1 MVKVFNIDDD
11 SVKRD
16 IVTISGLH
24 LGADW
29 SKKIG
34 PTLNSLLANL
44 KEIATTYIH
53 SIVLLGDVFEL
64 CNTPI
69 NATPPSKEEL
79 MASWMS
85 EEVGNKK
92 SVRLIS

>member
-1 MVKVFNIDDD
+1 MVKVFHIDDE
-11 SVKRD
+11 SVKRE
-16 IVTISGLH
+16 IIAISDLY

-29 SKKIG
+29 SKEIG
-34 PTLNSLLANL
+34 PHLDSLLANL
-44 KEIATTYIH
+44 KEIAATYIH

-69 NATPPSKEEL
+69 NVTPPSKEEL

-85 EEVGNKK
+85 DEVAKRT
-92 SVRLIS
+92 RLMA